1 KMLHTLLLYLL
12 FAMKWMTVESVDYGP
27 PRSCCRATSTK
38 TVPVENIVKFS
49 YQVGCHVEAIKF
61 LTKMGNYIC
70 SDPESAWAKET
81 IDQLTRKPPILPLP
95 PTWTTPSTTTPT
107 TPATTERN
115 KGKRAPSTH
124 QESAKPFT
132 VSLLSLALAAD
143 AETA

>member
-12 FAMKWMTVESVDYGP
+12 FAMKWMTVELVDYGP

-107 TPATTERN
+107 TPATTEQDSERN
-115 KGKRAPSTH
+115 QDSRRGGDVKRNQDLKRDLPENFV
-124 QESAKPFT
+124 QK
-132 VSLLSLALAAD
+132 L
-143 AETA
+143 